1 MLYKQNDKATILKGI
16 VVAIANQN
24 GGVGKTTTAMNLGA
38 ALYELGES
46 VLLVDLDP
54 QGTLTIAHG
63 FDPESLSSTIYT
75 AFVNRDFDTR
85 EAILHSENGS
95 HLIPANIDLS
105 AAEVELLS
113 ELGRE
118 NYLKETLET
127 LKGSYSFILVDC
139 PPSLGLLTINALVAA
154 DAVIIPVVTQYLR
167 FRGMKLLL
175 DTIERVKA
183 KLNPGLLAPR
193 ILPTMFQSRTIHS
206 REVLEEIRNTFGP
219 QVFRTVVRH
228 TIRLAE
234 APIGGQSILKF
245 DSTSPHAEGYRQLA
259 KEVKTWLSGNQ

>member
-1 MLYKQNDKATILKGI
+1 MFYKQNDKAANLKGK

-38 ALYELGES
+38 ALSELGAK

-63 FDPESLSSTIYT
+63 LDPDSLSSTIYD
-75 AFVNRDFDTR
+75 AFVHPDFDIR
-85 EAILHSENGS
+85 GAILRSENGS
-95 HLIPANIDLS
+95 DLIPANIDLS
-105 AAEVELLS
+105 AAEVELLN

-118 NYLKETLET
+118 TYLKETLKT
-127 LKGSYSFILVDC
+127 LKDPYDFILVDC

-175 DTIERVKA
+175 DTIEKVKA
-183 KLNPGLLAPR
+183 RLNPGLSAPR

-206 REVLEEIRNTFGP
+206 REVLEEIRNTFGT
-219 QVFRTVVRH
+219 QVFQTVIRH
-228 TIRLAE
+228 TVRLAE
-234 APIGGQSILKF
+234 APIGGKSILTF
-245 DSTSPHAEGYRQLA
+245 DSASPHAEAYRQLA
-259 KEVKTWLSGNQ
+259 KEVEAWLSINQ